1 LSPQSHGDDALLE
14 CEFSQ
19 AAFSAKLEHAMTME
33 PTATLRVEWRT
44 DKRLTVRVVP
54 AIDQDGRLVA
64 LNVLSVTPDP
74 VAEMDPERKLLNLA
88 RRAVVQAE
96 LVNSCRNGLAEVSR
110 DAARNAHKD
119 VVEAIELLQALELS
133 LNDHIN
139 E

>member
-1 LSPQSHGDDALLE
+1 MSI
-14 CEFSQ
+14 
-19 AAFSAKLEHAMTME
+19 E

-74 VAEMDPERKLLNLA
+74 VAAMDPERKLLNLA

-96 LVNSCRNGLAEVSR
+96 LVSSCKNGLAEVSR

-119 VVEAIELLQALELS
+119 VVEAIELLQELELS
-133 LNDHIN
+133 LSDHVN